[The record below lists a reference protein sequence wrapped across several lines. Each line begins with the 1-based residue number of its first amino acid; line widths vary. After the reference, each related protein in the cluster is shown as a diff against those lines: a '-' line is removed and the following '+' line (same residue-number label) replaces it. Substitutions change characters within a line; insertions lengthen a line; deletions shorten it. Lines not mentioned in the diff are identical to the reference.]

1 MKKGLA
7 PHEVRVVQERTE
19 LVEKI
24 TKLHAFMGT
33 DIYNSLKEEDKFKFE
48 RQEHAM
54 IMYSEVLLE
63 RINSFEGKIEDT
75 VIPLTFGQQ
84 LVGLIFNPSGR
95 EDVNKAKQLSA
106 DLIDL
111 VADNHNEITKNGAL
125 TASWTRNVLR
135 TAAINAVVT
144 AQMAV
149 VKILTWSE

>member
-24 TKLHAFMGT
+24 TKLHSFMQT
-33 DIYNSLKEEDKFKFE
+33 DLYNNLKKEDKSKFE
-48 RQEHAM
+48 RQEQAM
-54 IMYSEVLLE
+54 ITYSEVLLE
-63 RINSFEGKIEDT
+63 RINNFEGKIEDT

-84 LVGLIFNPSGR
+84 LVGLTFNPSGR

-106 DLIDL
+106 DLINL
-111 VADNHNEITKNGAL
+111 VADNHNEVTKNGAL
-125 TASWTRNVLR
+125 TSSWMRNVLR

-149 VKILTWSE
+149 VKILTWND

>member
-24 TKLHAFMGT
+24 TKLHAFMKSDFYDT
-33 DIYNSLKEEDKFKFE
+33 LREVDKMRFE
-48 RQEHAM
+48 RQEVAM
-54 IMYSEVLLE
+54 ISYSEVLLE

-84 LVGLIFNPSGR
+84 LVGLTFNPSGR

-106 DLIDL
+106 DLINL
-111 VADNHNEITKNGAL
+111 VADNHNEVTKNGAL
-125 TASWTRNVLR
+125 TSSWMRNVLR

-144 AQMAV
+144 AQMSV
-149 VKILTWSE
+149 VKILTWND

>member
-1 MKKGLA
+1 MKKRLA

-24 TKLHAFMGT
+24 TKLQAFMGT
-33 DIYNSLKEEDKFKFE
+33 DLYDSLKEEDKSKFE
-48 RQEHAM
+48 RQKHIM
-54 IMYSEVLLE
+54 ITYSEVLLE

-84 LVGLIFNPSGR
+84 LVGVTFNPSKR
-95 EDVNKAKQLSA
+95 EDVNKAKRLSA

-111 VADNHNEITKNGAL
+111 VADNYNDLTKNEAL
-125 TASWTRNVLR
+125 KTSWVRNVLR

-149 VKILTWSE
+149 VKILTWKD

>member
-1 MKKGLA
+1 MKKGLE

-24 TKLHAFMGT
+24 TKLHQFMSSDSYST
-33 DIYNSLKEEDKFKFE
+33 LKELDKINLV
-48 RQEHAM
+48 RQEQAM
-54 IMYSEVLLE
+54 ITYSEVLLE

-84 LVGLIFNPSGR
+84 LVGLTFNPSGR

-111 VADNHNEITKNGAL
+111 VADNHNQFASNERPV
-125 TASWTRNVLR
+125 SWTRSVLR